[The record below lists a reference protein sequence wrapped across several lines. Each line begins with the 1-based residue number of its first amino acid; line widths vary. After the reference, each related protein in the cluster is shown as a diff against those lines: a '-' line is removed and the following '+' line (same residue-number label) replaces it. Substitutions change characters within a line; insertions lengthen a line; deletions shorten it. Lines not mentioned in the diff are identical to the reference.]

1 MAVLPDKPHATVRP
15 KSDSNLNERLRQ
27 KVVQGRLDRIKEY
40 QNVIDRIVHILESEA
55 ELCEYECSL
64 NRCCIDGYD
73 ENPELRRAIRDYFES
88 ENVFMEEYDSY
99 LYFSWKRQK
108 RHMK

>member
-1 MAVLPDKPHATVRP
+1 MTLPDKLHATVRP
-15 KSDSNLNERLRQ
+15 ESGSNLNERLRR

-40 QNVIDRIVHILESEA
+40 QNIIDRIVSILESEA

-73 ENPELRRAIRDYFES
+73 ENPELRRAIRDYFER
-88 ENVFMEEYDSY
+88 ENVFMEEYDTH

-108 RHMK
+108 RYMN